1 MTPKRALISL
11 TSYHGPFYKD
21 GTKTGVFV
29 VEILR
34 SFDTFEKH
42 GFEVDFVSE
51 TGGFGWDEHYLP
63 KSFIGGEDKMNF
75 ETKNSA
81 FNKALARIKT
91 ANEVNASDYKIF
103 FASAG
108 HGALFDYP
116 KAKICKILHPR
127 YMPMGGVI
135 AAICHGPLLFD
146 GLIDIKT
153 TRPLIEGKAIT
164 GFPLEGE
171 IALGVDDI
179 LRSRK
184 LTTVERVANKNGAKY
199 LAPIHPWDDYSIT
212 DGKLVTGVNANS
224 SYSTTIRAINA
235 LYS

>member
-1 MTPKRALISL
+1 MVRNRR
-11 TSYHGPFYKD
+11 
-21 GTKTGVFV
+21 FV

-127 YMPMGGVI
+127 YANGGVI
-135 AAICHGPLLFD
+135 SRHLSWTAPFD
-146 GLIDIKT
+146 GLIGYQNNKT
-153 TRPLIEGKAIT
+153 INRRQSIT

-184 LTTVERVANKNGAKY
+184 LTTVERVANKNRAKY
-199 LAPIHPWDDYSIT
+199 LAP
-212 DGKLVTGVNANS
+212 NS
-224 SYSTTIRAINA
+224 S
-235 LYS
+235 LG

>member
-1 MTPKRALISL
+1 M
-11 TSYHGPFYKD
+11 
-21 GTKTGVFV
+21 
-29 VEILR
+29 
-34 SFDTFEKH
+34 H

-116 KAKICKILHPR
+116 KAKNLQDIASKI
-127 YMPMGGVI
+127 YANGGVI
-135 AAICHGPLLFD
+135 AAICHGPPFRW
-146 GLIDIKT
+146 INRYQNNKT
-153 TRPLIEGKAIT
+153 INRRQSYNR
-164 GFPLEGE
+164 FPTEGE
-171 IALGVDDI
+171 IAPEEP
-179 LRSRK
+179 
-184 LTTVERVANKNGAKY
+184 TTVERVANKNRAKY

-212 DGKLVTGVNANS
+212 DGKLVTVL
-224 SYSTTIRAINA
+224 TQILPIRPQ
-235 LYS
+235 LEL

>member
-1 MTPKRALISL
+1 MSTVKGTLFSFIQKKTGLAMTPKRALISL

-21 GTKTGVFV
+21 GAKTGVFV

-63 KSFIGGEDKMNF
+63 KSFI
-75 ETKNSA
+75 
-81 FNKALARIKT
+81 ARIKT

-116 KAKICKILHPR
+116 KAKNLQDIASKI
-127 YMPMGGVI
+127 YANGGVI

-184 LTTVERVANKNGAKY
+184 LTTVERVSNKNGAKY

>member
-21 GTKTGVFV
+21 GAKTGVFV

-34 SFDTFEKH
+34 SFDTFKKH

-51 TGGFGWDEHYLP
+51 TGDFGW
-63 KSFIGGEDKMNF
+63 
-75 ETKNSA
+75 
-81 FNKALARIKT
+81 
-91 ANEVNASDYKIF
+91 
-103 FASAG
+103 AG

-116 KAKICKILHPR
+116 KAKNLQDIASKI
-127 YMPMGGVI
+127 YANGGVI

>member
-21 GTKTGVFV
+21 GAKTGVFV

-81 FNKALARIKT
+81 FNKALAGIKT

-116 KAKICKILHPR
+116 KAKNLQDIASKIYANGGCDRCHLSWTAPFRWINR
-127 YMPMGGVI
+127 YQNN
-135 AAICHGPLLFD
+135 
-146 GLIDIKT
+146 KT
-153 TRPLIEGKAIT
+153 INRRQSYNRFPTRG
-164 GFPLEGE
+164 
-171 IALGVDDI
+171 
-179 LRSRK
+179 
-184 LTTVERVANKNGAKY
+184 
-199 LAPIHPWDDYSIT
+199 
-212 DGKLVTGVNANS
+212 
-224 SYSTTIRAINA
+224 
-235 LYS
+235 

>member
-1 MTPKRALISL
+1 M
-11 TSYHGPFYKD
+11 
-21 GTKTGVFV
+21 
-29 VEILR
+29 
-34 SFDTFEKH
+34 
-42 GFEVDFVSE
+42 
-51 TGGFGWDEHYLP
+51 
-63 KSFIGGEDKMNF
+63 
-75 ETKNSA
+75 
-81 FNKALARIKT
+81 
-91 ANEVNASDYKIF
+91 
-103 FASAG
+103 
-108 HGALFDYP
+108 
-116 KAKICKILHPR
+116 
-127 YMPMGGVI
+127 I

-146 GLIDIKT
+146 GLIDFKT

-171 IALGVDDI
+171 IALGVDNI

-184 LTTVERVANKNGAKY
+184 LTTVERVANKNRAKY

>member
-21 GTKTGVFV
+21 GAKTGVFV

-75 ETKNSA
+75 ETKIPPSIR
-81 FNKALARIKT
+81 L
-91 ANEVNASDYKIF
+91 NASDYKIF

-116 KAKICKILHPR
+116 KAKNLQDIASKI
-127 YMPMGGVI
+127 YANGGVI

-184 LTTVERVANKNGAKY
+184 LTTVERVSNKNGAKY

>member
-1 MTPKRALISL
+1 
-11 TSYHGPFYKD
+11 
-21 GTKTGVFV
+21 
-29 VEILR
+29 
-34 SFDTFEKH
+34 
-42 GFEVDFVSE
+42 
-51 TGGFGWDEHYLP
+51 
-63 KSFIGGEDKMNF
+63 MNF

-116 KAKICKILHPR
+116 KAKNLQDNASKIYANGGGDRRHLSWTAPFRWINR
-127 YMPMGGVI
+127 YQNN
-135 AAICHGPLLFD
+135 
-146 GLIDIKT
+146 KT
-153 TRPLIEGKAIT
+153 INRRQAIT

>member
-21 GTKTGVFV
+21 GAKTGVFV

-91 ANEVNASDYKIF
+91 ANEVNASDYKVF

-116 KAKICKILHPR
+116 KAKKSARYCIQDICQWGCDRCHLSWTAPFRWINR
-127 YMPMGGVI
+127 YQNN
-135 AAICHGPLLFD
+135 
-146 GLIDIKT
+146 KT
-153 TRPLIEGKAIT
+153 INRRQSYNRFPTRG
-164 GFPLEGE
+164 
-171 IALGVDDI
+171 
-179 LRSRK
+179 
-184 LTTVERVANKNGAKY
+184 
-199 LAPIHPWDDYSIT
+199 
-212 DGKLVTGVNANS
+212 
-224 SYSTTIRAINA
+224 
-235 LYS
+235 

>member
-21 GTKTGVFV
+21 GAKTGVFV
-29 VEILR
+29 VEIFAVVPILSKSMVSKWTSFLR
-34 SFDTFEKH
+34 L
-42 GFEVDFVSE
+42 VDLA
-51 TGGFGWDEHYLP
+51 GDEHYLP

-116 KAKICKILHPR
+116 KAKNLQDIASKI
-127 YMPMGGVI
+127 YANGGVI

-153 TRPLIEGKAIT
+153 TRPLIEGKANR
-164 GFPLEGE
+164 FPTRG
-171 IALGVDDI
+171 
-179 LRSRK
+179 
-184 LTTVERVANKNGAKY
+184 
-199 LAPIHPWDDYSIT
+199 
-212 DGKLVTGVNANS
+212 
-224 SYSTTIRAINA
+224 
-235 LYS
+235 

>member
-1 MTPKRALISL
+1 M
-11 TSYHGPFYKD
+11 
-21 GTKTGVFV
+21 
-29 VEILR
+29 
-34 SFDTFEKH
+34 H

-116 KAKICKILHPR
+116 KAKNLQDIASKI
-127 YMPMGGVI
+127 YANGGVI
-135 AAICHGPLLFD
+135 AAIC
-146 GLIDIKT
+146 
-153 TRPLIEGKAIT
+153 
-164 GFPLEGE
+164 FPLEGE

>member
-21 GTKTGVFV
+21 GAKTGVFV

-116 KAKICKILHPR
+116 KAKNLQDIASKI
-127 YMPMGGVI
+127 YANGGVI

-146 GLIDIKT
+146 GLIDIQNNKT
-153 TRPLIEGKAIT
+153 INRRQSYNRFPTRG
-164 GFPLEGE
+164 
-171 IALGVDDI
+171 
-179 LRSRK
+179 
-184 LTTVERVANKNGAKY
+184 
-199 LAPIHPWDDYSIT
+199 
-212 DGKLVTGVNANS
+212 
-224 SYSTTIRAINA
+224 
-235 LYS
+235 